1 MNKIKNFFFNKI
13 VKDKSTSF
21 SALVTSFVLGGV
33 KIFILLMLN
42 GIIIN
47 LIMPNSPDDKYFLFF
62 QIISITIFLSILI
75 YILVNRIPNQIKV
88 FKNYLNT
95 NKNQKISKVMI
106 QEKVI
111 KSENLNFDNFKERVY
126 FKNGKKKDHYTFDQ
140 LKIKGNLYTND
151 LIWFEGLKNWTKVS
165 EINELSS
172 IALSEPPLTQ
182 REKNILSFKKALK
195 PSLSIYLIFSLFLGV
210 SAGFLEKYQYDI
222 FFEEVNTNSIKNQK
236 EEDELNAKNRI
247 DYPEYQN
254 NINESKPSFE
264 SYSNMRSNE
273 VYVTN
278 EDGTR
283 FTRWSYTLST
293 RGTDQEQVSYNE
305 SHKFLFRPYKAI
317 IKHANLSKEERE
329 NIGLLLSN
337 FTLSALVTNL
347 LLLPFLIL
355 VYFFKNKKK
364 IRFGIKFVVY
374 LIN

>member
-1 MNKIKNFFFNKI
+1 MNKIKNFFFNKV
-13 VKDKSTSF
+13 VKDKPTSF

-355 VYFFKNKKK
+355 VYFFKNKKR
-364 IRFGIKFVVY
+364 I
-374 LIN
+374 